1 MSYIADDNFN
11 NMVAAQRG
19 LGTGNLGASLAMG
32 ATPTTTLQPF
42 QILLVEDSLT
52 QAVVIIHE
60 LRQHYPSLQFQQAS
74 SLREARLAISLMQSF
89 DLIVLD
95 VRLPDGSGFELCQE
109 LKNTLATSRIPVVMF
124 SESNLVQMGQ
134 EAIAAGADYCVS
146 KDGGTVGGLTLQML
160 VSSLMRDEQL
170 S

>member
-32 ATPTTTLQPF
+32 ATPTTTLQSF

-109 LKNTLATSRIPVVMF
+109 LKNTLATSRIPV
-124 SESNLVQMGQ
+124 
-134 EAIAAGADYCVS
+134 
-146 KDGGTVGGLTLQML
+146 
-160 VSSLMRDEQL
+160 
-170 S
+170 